1 MKTLLA
7 SIVSLGF
14 LTSIAVAC
22 PHMEEQTKQAEKK
35 DTKGDTK
42 SAQAKP
48 APAPAPKPAPAP
60 APKPA
65 PAPPASKG

>member
-35 DTKGDTK
+35 DT
-42 SAQAKP
+42 
-48 APAPAPKPAPAP
+48 
-60 APKPA
+60 
-65 PAPPASKG
+65 